1 MVPRAAGSLLKRS
14 KDANCKVRQL
24 GRQKR
29 TLLPSELRLLGVLPG
44 WRRNSEHTDHGEEAD
59 EEFFA
64 TGARNHAK
72 CREAQENVQEG
83 LAIW

>member
-1 MVPRAAGSLLKRS
+1 MSFEEAYNENLGQGPSGKGPKSKAA
-14 KDANCKVRQL
+14 
-24 GRQKR
+24 
-29 TLLPSELRLLGVLPG
+29 LLPSELRLLGVLPG

-72 CREAQENVQEG
+72 CREAQEKVQER